1 MAVKLNGWQAW
12 VIFAASALI
21 ALGGYLVTVRS
32 NTNRINNV
40 EIAVHSNEGDIRE
53 LKTDIK
59 YIKAGIDEIKREVKK

>member
-40 EIAVHSNEGDIRE
+40 EITAHSNEGDIRE

-59 YIKAGIDEIKREVKK
+59 YIKSGIDEIKREVKK

>member
-40 EIAVHSNEGDIRE
+40 EIAAHSNEGDIRE